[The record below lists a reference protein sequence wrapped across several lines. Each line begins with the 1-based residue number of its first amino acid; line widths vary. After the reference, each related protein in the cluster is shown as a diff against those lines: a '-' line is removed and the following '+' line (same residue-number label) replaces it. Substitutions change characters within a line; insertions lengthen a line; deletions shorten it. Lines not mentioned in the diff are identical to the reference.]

1 MNNLISDPV
10 NYSRKILEDDFPNLT
25 IIKKYFSNFKLEY
38 EEKNIK
44 VINDFYNYNNEF
56 KFSLNSWEEFPDIIK
71 TIKFL
76 DPDTQKITEDII
88 INEKRKETIHQYQEQ
103 KLKNMKMV
111 EYISIRHT
119 QKLA

>member
-1 MNNLISDPV
+1 MTQQEIT
-10 NYSRKILEDDFPNLT
+10 T
-25 IIKKYFSNFKLEY
+25 I
-38 EEKNIK
+38 
-44 VINDFYNYNNEF
+44 VINQVEQINET
-56 KFSLNSWEEFPDIIK
+56 FPDA
-71 TIKFL
+71 
-76 DPDTQKITEDII
+76 QKITEDII